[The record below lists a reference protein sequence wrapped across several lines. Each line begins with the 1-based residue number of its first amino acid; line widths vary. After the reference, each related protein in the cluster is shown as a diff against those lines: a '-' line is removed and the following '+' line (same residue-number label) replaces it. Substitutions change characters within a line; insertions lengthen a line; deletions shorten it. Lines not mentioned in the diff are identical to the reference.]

1 MIAFK
6 EPTNLFT
13 NSVTEITT
21 QNTVQSSSEASASS
35 STPASPQ
42 QPPIIANR
50 SKTPFPDIPLTHYY
64 SAIFSVPDHQTQS
77 SDPIK
82 AELDKEWANIITL
95 RTKVRS
101 GSQVVKKNDYSEKN
115 NFKTTTD
122 ISKQNEIKVS
132 LQVNEKKSPEY
143 FYNLGLAYSKGTGV
157 DQNDTVAFSY
167 FFQAAA
173 QGHAKAQFYLAL
185 MYKRGQG
192 VDQDFRK
199 AAELYSKA
207 AMQGGA
213 YALFNLARM
222 YQKGEG
228 VDQDLR
234 KAAELYTKAA
244 MQGSADAQNNLAR
257 MYQNGEGVNQD
268 LCKAADLYTKASA
281 QGHAMAQYNLALMYD
296 KGEGVDQDL
305 PKAAELHSKAAT
317 QGHAGAQFNLAL
329 MYEKGEGVDQDL
341 PKAADLFT
349 KAAIQGYDKAQNNL
363 AFMYEKGEV
372 VNKDLRKAAEFY
384 SKAANQGN
392 AYAQYNLARMYQKG
406 EGVNQDLRK
415 AADLYTKASAQG
427 HAKSQFY
434 LALMYREGQGVDKDM
449 SKAIEL
455 FVDAANAGHKESQFA
470 LSKIYFLGTGL
481 KKDINVA
488 TLWLL
493 RYGLSDDKKTITIAK
508 NTDFELIQNI
518 PDVLHTSPDFQDVTS
533 LIFLTLPYQARGQVG
548 ALFAELIQ
556 CYPNL
561 KRLEAPNYN
570 ITDAEALVIKSS
582 LSSNTELRH
591 LKINYTDLDRTTN
604 VLNKLKIQA
613 SKKLP
618 KIFGPDKSIKS
629 QLLATVQQNKDLL
642 ELRNYLF
649 KYLKAMDKNSSTRW
663 FDEMPSDIVNI
674 VANQF
679 ILTNLKNGYGKQ
691 ASKDGLDEFL
701 LSLQKNNLTMNTH

>member
-64 SAIFSVPDHQTQS
+64 SAIFSVPNHQTQS
-77 SDPIK
+77 SDSIK

-95 RTKVRS
+95 RTRARS
-101 GSQVVKKNDYSEKN
+101 GSQVVQKNGYSEKN
-115 NFKTTTD
+115 NFTKTTD

-132 LQVNEKKSPEY
+132 LQVNENKSPEY

-257 MYQNGEGVNQD
+257 MYQKGEGVNQD
-268 LCKAADLYTKASA
+268 LC
-281 QGHAMAQYNLALMYD
+281 
-296 KGEGVDQDL
+296 
-305 PKAAELHSKAAT
+305 
-317 QGHAGAQFNLAL
+317 
-329 MYEKGEGVDQDL
+329 
-341 PKAADLFT
+341 
-349 KAAIQGYDKAQNNL
+349 
-363 AFMYEKGEV
+363 
-372 VNKDLRKAAEFY
+372 
-384 SKAANQGN
+384 
-392 AYAQYNLARMYQKG
+392 
-406 EGVNQDLRK
+406 K

-533 LIFLTLPYQARGQVG
+533 LIFLTLPYQARGQMG

>member
-35 STPASPQ
+35 SIPASPQ
-42 QPPIIANR
+42 EPPIIANR

-64 SAIFSVPDHQTQS
+64 SAIFSVPNHQTQS
-77 SDPIK
+77 SDSIK

-95 RTKVRS
+95 RTRARS
-101 GSQVVKKNDYSEKN
+101 GSQVVQKNGYSEKN
-115 NFKTTTD
+115 NFTKTTD

-132 LQVNEKKSPEY
+132 LQVNENKSPEY

-192 VDQDFRK
+192 VDQDLRK
-199 AAELYSKA
+199 AAELYS
-207 AMQGGA
+207 
-213 YALFNLARM
+213 
-222 YQKGEG
+222 
-228 VDQDLR
+228 
-234 KAAELYTKAA
+234 KAA

-268 LCKAADLYTKASA
+268 LC
-281 QGHAMAQYNLALMYD
+281 
-296 KGEGVDQDL
+296 
-305 PKAAELHSKAAT
+305 
-317 QGHAGAQFNLAL
+317 
-329 MYEKGEGVDQDL
+329 
-341 PKAADLFT
+341 
-349 KAAIQGYDKAQNNL
+349 
-363 AFMYEKGEV
+363 
-372 VNKDLRKAAEFY
+372 
-384 SKAANQGN
+384 
-392 AYAQYNLARMYQKG
+392 
-406 EGVNQDLRK
+406 K